1 MEDIRELTW
10 VDLLEADGTVE
21 DILAKVRRQLVPYES
36 LPHAHLLNTG

>member
-10 VDLLEADGTVE
+10 IDFLDTDGTVE
-21 DILAKVRRQLVPYES
+21 DVLAKVTRQLVLYKS